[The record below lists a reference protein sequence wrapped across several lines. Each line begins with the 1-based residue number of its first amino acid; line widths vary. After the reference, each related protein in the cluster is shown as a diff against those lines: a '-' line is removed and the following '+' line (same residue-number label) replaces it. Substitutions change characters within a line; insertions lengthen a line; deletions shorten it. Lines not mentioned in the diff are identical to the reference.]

1 MANVMEQALLLP
13 EDMADLRSMRRH
25 KVFLSL
31 KRNLAMVSPSISLF
45 FFFLNAATFLPLL
58 LPSIFTMFLSSASR
72 SSHIP
77 GRGDN
82 KFLLAVD
89 ERRRKAHYG
98 RKGLQCG

>member
-13 EDMADLRSMRRH
+13 EDMANLRSIRRH

-31 KRNLAMVSPSISLF
+31 KRDLAMVSPSISLF
-45 FFFLNAATFLPLL
+45 FFLNAATFLPFFPLL
-58 LPSIFTMFLSSASR
+58 LPTIFTMFLSSASR

-89 ERRRKAHYG
+89 ERRRKAHYS
-98 RKGLQCG
+98 RKGL